1 VSQQPE
7 RARTQPYTVDQ
18 AAEKAG
24 VNKKTVR
31 KGIDDGT
38 IKAIRFGRR
47 VLIPRVPFDRLVD
60 EGEIN

>member
-7 RARTQPYTVDQ
+7 RERTQPYTVDE

-38 IKAIRFGRR
+38 IRAIRFGRR
-47 VLIPRVPFDRLVD
+47 VLIPRAPFDRLVN
-60 EGEIN
+60 EGEIH

>member
-7 RARTQPYTVDQ
+7 SERTQPYTVDE

-38 IKAIRFGRR
+38 IRAIRFGRR
-47 VLIPRVPFDRLVD
+47 VLIPRAF
-60 EGEIN
+60 